1 MTVFELIPAVL
12 RPAKVYPGEAPK
24 TAGSPFVVYMMAS
37 NREKMALDGPT
48 GLWTA
53 VFDVNCVADTY
64 SVMVSLAER
73 VSSALSEIRGK
84 TFDGLLVE
92 QVNIQASPD
101 LKEVDVGLW
110 RRLYTLTLDYQV
122 TD

>member
-12 RPAKVYPGEAPK
+12 KPVEVYPGEAPK
-24 TAGSPFVVYMMAS
+24 TAGSRFVVYMMNS
-37 NREKMALDGPT
+37 NREKMALDGHT

-53 VFDVNCVADTY
+53 VFDVNCVAGTY
-64 SVMVSLAER
+64 ADVVSLAER
-73 VSSALSEIRGK
+73 VRSALSEMQGK
-84 TFDGLLVE
+84 SFDGLLVE

-110 RRLYTLTLDYQV
+110 RRLYMLTLDYQIN
-122 TD
+122 